1 MKSFKSFISEAAT
14 DDRKEV
20 AKALKKFAKKYVS
33 GPISVTSGKGKTAY
47 VMLRAKGGG
56 EISNELR
63 KMVIDKA
70 MPKAN
75 PSNMD
80 DIDYGNV
87 TKRYIA
93 INAANWKKVM
103 GMKESLDEAPTAD
116 MRKTGTKMLKMM
128 PKDLRS
134 KVEKGQ
140 LKVIDSAPSWLG
152 GKSEFQVLQYQP
164 VSGKSIGGQRD
175 PYIMVIVSNP
185 KRKPMKIFAYYG
197 THPSPKALMFAKNN
211 KLLESVE
218 HLDESLV
225 FDFPTSAKASAF
237 ADAVVRKRL
246 GSSSDVY
253 DKTKVEVSGPHQAG
267 AGSPTMAYTT
277 MAKLMKKMGGKLVST
292 NEGPRV
298 KRVFKESVE
307 HLGEARSD
315 VFVIVDKKGKVAVS
329 GLTRKNAHKEISRHR
344 GGTIVLDPDAEVGD
358 VLKKFATESV
368 ELDERTSGPRRKFV
382 NFKNLNP
389 NSPER
394 KVYDILDRKGWR
406 IPVDGF
412 TLVQNMVKKNA
423 GNAKKAADEI
433 MKRYPNF
440 KMESVEHLDE
450 MQPHGMFKGQGDAV
464 KKYGTTK
471 DARRRGKS
479 SAPSFQE
486 VTRKGK
492 RMGEWNGWVYFE
504 YKGILW
510 SAKSGKLTN
519 NGEMDGP
526 KVKHL
531 NKAVKKAIGLK

>member
-1 MKSFKSFISEAAT
+1 
-14 DDRKEV
+14 
-20 AKALKKFAKKYVS
+20 
-33 GPISVTSGKGKTAY
+33 
-47 VMLRAKGGG
+47 
-56 EISNELR
+56 
-63 KMVIDKA
+63 
-70 MPKAN
+70 
-75 PSNMD
+75 
-80 DIDYGNV
+80 
-87 TKRYIA
+87 
-93 INAANWKKVM
+93 NAANWKKVM
-103 GMKESLDEAPTAD
+103 GMKESVEHLDEKSTYYSLVYKGEVVEKGNKKQMLKRLKEMKKDEPKLDRNDIFIGITDKPIGAKWSSKKGGGGKHLDEAPTAD

-128 PKDLRS
+128 PKDLKS
-134 KVEKGQ
+134 KIEKGQ

-164 VSGKSIGGQRD
+164 VSGRSIGGQRD

-298 KRVFKESVE
+298 KRVFKESIE

-358 VLKKFATESV
+358 VLKKFAT
-368 ELDERTSGPRRKFV
+368 
-382 NFKNLNP
+382 
-389 NSPER
+389 
-394 KVYDILDRKGWR
+394 
-406 IPVDGF
+406 
-412 TLVQNMVKKNA
+412 
-423 GNAKKAADEI
+423 
-433 MKRYPNF
+433 
-440 KMESVEHLDE
+440 ESVEHLDE